1 MSVIDEME
9 HEKLLEAIS
18 LVERI
23 QTRIVAE
30 SNNAAAPSML
40 GAFGE
45 SIKRRVEELEMH
57 CDLPNRGEKEK
68 KKAAKQL
75 VAGYIAIS
83 ESRLSVAEQ
92 RQYAEFLTKEY
103 FTKSDFNQLE
113 EFYSS
118 AWERLSESGKA
129 EMSERVWEG
138 VRRGEYSFVEL
149 PDEVRKKEAELLY
162 QKLVSG
168 QELPANL
175 KAIPEA
181 ERREFMAAVESGNQS
196 RIDDVMSSDVFAKNV
211 AVYPPSNDVLAR
223 KPQIEAEEVDS
234 EAGFQKSSAVSNQPN
249 SVETEGQKNTREEKT
264 NQVSVEALPDLEGQF
279 NPSQSLPRVN
289 SPSEHSR

>member
-57 CDLPNRGEKEK
+57 SDLPNRGENEK
-68 KKAAKQL
+68 KKAAREI
-75 VAGYIAIS
+75 VAGYIAVT
-83 ESRLSVAEQ
+83 ESRLSAAEQ
-92 RQYAEFLTKEY
+92 RQYAEFLEREY
-103 FTKSDFNQLE
+103 FAKADFGELE

-118 AWERLSESGKA
+118 AWERLSEGGKA

-149 PDEVRKKEAELLY
+149 PDEVRKKEAEFLY
-162 QKLVSG
+162 QQLASG
-168 QELPANL
+168 KELPANL

-196 RIDDVMSSDVFAKNV
+196 RIDDVMSSDVFAWNV
-211 AVYPPSNDVLAR
+211 SV
-223 KPQIEAEEVDS
+223 
-234 EAGFQKSSAVSNQPN
+234 NQPSKDASPHKSEEIAQKADDKRISRTAGQQEQKEN
-249 SVETEGQKNTREEKT
+249 PTEMLV
-264 NQVSVEALPDLEGQF
+264 NQVSDELSLDSIQF
-279 NPSQSLPRVN
+279 QTSVPIKPSTPLTR
-289 SPSEHSR
+289 